1 VFCPQDGSRL
11 LTHSATTKRSIDPL
25 IGSTLDGRYRLL
37 RVIGEG
43 GMGIVY
49 EGEHVLIERRVAVK
63 VLRED
68 FCKRADV
75 VERFRRE
82 AKSASRIG
90 HPNIVDVLDFGET
103 PGGASYF
110 VMEMLHGEDLADVLA
125 RTGALSPQR
134 AALIVYQCC
143 HALAAAHD
151 KGIVHRDLKP
161 ENIFLIERE
170 GAPDFVKIVDFGV
183 AKMSDQEISSPRK
196 LTRSGMI
203 FGTPEYM
210 SPEQA
215 AGHPPDHRV
224 DIYALGVTLYELLTG
239 RVPFEGESFMSVLSK
254 HSSKQVPALRDVNPR
269 VKVSSELENA
279 VFRAL
284 RKDRG
289 ERFQAM
295 RDMAAALQQAPEMP
309 PLPFRLSL
317 PPAEGRP
324 SGPRLIRVPSP
335 AIVEKLPELA
345 ASETGSLRMTR
356 SGLAKLAAVAGLLLC
371 VAVVYAASGGA
382 SAAPA
387 QSAATQVAATDT
399 TATTI
404 QVPAEA
410 ALERVVEVDDSALE
424 LVTVRVSTRP
434 AGASV
439 QLTGGGEVCSA
450 TPCAFEVVRGK
461 PISLLARLGARNAVA
476 TLSPSGTTDL
486 HLVLAGAARTRTAPR
501 AGDELKVPEIFR

>member
-1 VFCPQDGSRL
+1 L
-11 LTHSATTKRSIDPL
+11 LTHSATTDRRIDPL

-125 RTGALSPQR
+125 RTGALAPQR
-134 AALIVYQCC
+134 AALIAYQCC

-183 AKMSDQEISSPRK
+183 AKMSDQEVSSPRK

-215 AGHPPDHRV
+215 AGHLPDHRV

-254 HSSKQVPALRDVNPR
+254 HASKQVPALRDVNPR
-269 VKVSSELENA
+269 VRISSELENA

-289 ERFQAM
+289 ERFQGM
-295 RDMAAALQQAPEMP
+295 RDMAAALQQSPEMP

-324 SGPRLIRVPSP
+324 SGPRLIHMPAVP
-335 AIVEKLPELA
+335 AAVEKLPELA
-345 ASETGSLRMTR
+345 ASQTGALRMTR
-356 SGLAKLAAVAGLLLC
+356 GGLMKLGAVAGLLMC
-371 VAVVYAASGGA
+371 AAVVYAATGGA
-382 SAAPA
+382 STAPA
-387 QSAATQVAATDT
+387 QNAAVPVAPASAAT
-399 TATTI
+399 TTI
-404 QVPAEA
+404 QVPSEA

-439 QLTGGGEVCSA
+439 QVTGGGEVCSA

-486 HLVLAGAARTRTAPR
+486 HLVLAGAAKARRAQR